1 MSGANQINICIACDD
16 NYSKYA
22 GVVMASVLYNAAKN
36 DEITF
41 YILDGGISEEQ
52 KNNIDLLKNIKNCSI
67 KFIKIDEELFDDYK
81 NIKTHSY
88 ISIAACYRLKL
99 PSLLPGFS
107 FLKHRPHSGTT
118 PL

>member
-52 KNNIDLLKNIKNCSI
+52 KNNID
-67 KFIKIDEELFDDYK
+67 
-81 NIKTHSY
+81 
-88 ISIAACYRLKL
+88 
-99 PSLLPGFS
+99 
-107 FLKHRPHSGTT
+107 
-118 PL
+118 